1 MDDQQRTWTSEEAL
15 GNLESLTRLD
25 WNRRELPEGVR
36 ELLETYEA
44 AIPELAAEIRSLRGE
59 LKEAQRE
66 APQEPEG
73 EGSEE
78 GSEGSSGAPDAYEDL
93 AAFARR
99 LGLEQR

>member
-1 MDDQQRTWTSEEAL
+1 MEEQHRTWTSEEAMS
-15 GNLESLTRLD
+15 NLESLTRLD
-25 WNRRELPEGVR
+25 WDRKELPEGVK

-44 AIPELAAEIRSLRGE
+44 AIPQLAAEIRSLRGE

-66 APQEPEG
+66 TSSQEPEG
-73 EGSEE
+73 EAPEK
-78 GSEGSSGAPDAYEDL
+78 SGAPDAHEDL